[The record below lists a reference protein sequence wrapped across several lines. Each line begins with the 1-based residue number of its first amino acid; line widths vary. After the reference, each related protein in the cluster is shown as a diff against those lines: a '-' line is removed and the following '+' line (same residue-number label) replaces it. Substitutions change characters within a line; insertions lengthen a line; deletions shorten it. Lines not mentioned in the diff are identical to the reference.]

1 METKYRITVECSNE
15 ELNKKITA
23 QMEEVVMKILNSD
36 AKPITV
42 ELKKTEKGFTMGF
55 CDKVAD
61 LLLMDIING
70 KHLKTKYDL
79 VVVAECNNDEKAN
92 EKLFDI
98 VMSKLDINKT
108 VYRDK
113 SDENKFKVII
123 PIEHG
128 LMPQFILKE
137 DK

>member
-15 ELNKKITA
+15 ELDKKITA

-36 AKPITV
+36 VKPITV
-42 ELKKTEKGFTMGF
+42 ELSKTEKGFTMKF

-61 LLLMDIING
+61 LLLMDIIDG

-79 VVVAECNNDEKAN
+79 IVIAECDNDEKAN
-92 EKLFDI
+92 EKLFDVI
-98 VMSKLDINKT
+98 MSKLDDEKI
-108 VYRDK
+108 VYSDK
-113 SDENKFKVII
+113 SDKNKFKVII

-128 LMPQFILKE
+128 LIPQFILKE